1 MTFHNAL
8 HGFWAR
14 RGTGT
19 ACIEAKLL
27 QQLSKMVQKTLHFI
41 FLDLR
46 KAYDTVDRERLLEIL
61 EGYKVGPN
69 VLGLVKF
76 YWDHQRCVAKSGKYH
91 GKTFVPYRG
100 ATQGGVVSQ

>member
-1 MTFHNAL
+1 MVFHGSL
-8 HGFWAR
+8 HGFGAK

-46 KAYDTVDRERLLEIL
+46 KAYDTVDRELLLEIL
-61 EGYKVGPN
+61 EGYGVGPN
-69 VLGLVKF
+69 I
-76 YWDHQRCVAKSGKYH
+76 
-91 GKTFVPYRG
+91 
-100 ATQGGVVSQ
+100 